1 MIRTCSWCGEVMGTT
16 LEGEGITHGMCEAC
30 LKKVDAHV
38 ADALNRR
45 HEREAVIA
53 SYAEQRKE
61 VDDE

>member
-1 MIRTCSWCGEVMGTT
+1 MGTT

-38 ADALNRR
+38 ADALNRK
-45 HEREAVIA
+45 HEREAVLA

-61 VDDE
+61 ADDE